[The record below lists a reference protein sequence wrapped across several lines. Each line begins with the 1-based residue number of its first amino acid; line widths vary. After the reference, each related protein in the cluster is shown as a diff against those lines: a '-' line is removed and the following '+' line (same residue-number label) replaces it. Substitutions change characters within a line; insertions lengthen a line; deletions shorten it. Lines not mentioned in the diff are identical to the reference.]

1 MCSSTKY
8 IFYIHVSSP
17 WVIIGNSKG
26 WEDGG
31 GGGGVEIE
39 GKDDAKLN
47 RLEVCVLVGG
57 WGEG

>member
-1 MCSSTKY
+1 MGDYWK
-8 IFYIHVSSP
+8 FERV
-17 WVIIGNSKG
+17 GG
-26 WEDGG
+26 WG